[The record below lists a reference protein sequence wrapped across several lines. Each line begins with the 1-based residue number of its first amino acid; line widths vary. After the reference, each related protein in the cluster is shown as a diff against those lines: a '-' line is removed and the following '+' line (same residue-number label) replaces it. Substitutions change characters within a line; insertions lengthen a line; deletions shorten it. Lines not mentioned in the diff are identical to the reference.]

1 MNRSEIPLI
10 LASASPRRRDLLQAA
25 GFRPQIRIPAVD
37 ETPLK
42 GETARALV
50 ERLAVEKA
58 KSVSSEEAVI
68 IAGDTVVQRDGEIL
82 GKPSSPKEAVRMLES
97 LSGRSHQ
104 IIGGWCVRKGRQLCH
119 GVEVCEVEFRT
130 LESSEISEYVHSGEP
145 MDKAGAYAIQ
155 GGAGRFVT
163 AFKGYWSN
171 AIGLPLIPVTFTTE
185 HLFIDGNI

>member
-25 GFRPQIRIPAVD
+25 GFRPQIRIPNVD

-68 IAGDTVVQRDGEIL
+68 IAGDTVVKRDGEIL
-82 GKPSSPKEAVRMLES
+82 GKTS
-97 LSGRSHQ
+97 
-104 IIGGWCVRKGRQLCH
+104 
-119 GVEVCEVEFRT
+119 
-130 LESSEISEYVHSGEP
+130 
-145 MDKAGAYAIQ
+145 
-155 GGAGRFVT
+155 
-163 AFKGYWSN
+163 
-171 AIGLPLIPVTFTTE
+171 
-185 HLFIDGNI
+185 